1 MIMSIKSKIRRIN
14 RKYRQFV
21 NYGMTALIVA
31 LLVGVYS
38 YRQEAVYQKN
48 LDMVVADYEM
58 AQTILLQ
65 KQDSIMSEVD
75 RLKVGIDESATRR
88 FKITNTANIIKD
100 VQKTYSDSDAL
111 KLATILYEECE
122 RLDLPLSY
130 VLAVITVESRFN
142 HKVTSNVGAQG
153 IMQIMPSTFMAIS
166 RLHGYDY
173 IENDITDLKKNI
185 RIGCVFLHRLIS
197 KQNDLTL
204 ASAAYNG
211 GPKVA
216 AKYAMMLQG
225 DMSVSVP
232 DETRA
237 YVVNVGKNFKQY
249 KKILGE

>member
-1 MIMSIKSKIRRIN
+1 MNMSIKSKIRRIN

-111 KLATILYEECE
+111 KLATILYE
-122 RLDLPLSY
+122 
-130 VLAVITVESRFN
+130 
-142 HKVTSNVGAQG
+142 VTSNVGAQG

>member
-1 MIMSIKSKIRRIN
+1 MNISIKSKIRRIN

-48 LDMVVADYEM
+48 LDVVIADYEM

-100 VQKTYSDSDAL
+100 AQKTYSDADAL

-130 VLAVITVESRFN
+130 VLAIITVESRFK

-153 IMQIMPSTFMAIS
+153 IMQIMPSTFMAVS
-166 RLHGYDY
+166 SLHGYDY
-173 IENDITDLKKNI
+173 IENDIFNLKKNI
-185 RIGCVFLHRLIS
+185 RIGCVFVHRLTS

-204 ASAAYNG
+204 VSAAYNG

-216 AKYAMMLQG
+216 ARYARMLQG
-225 DMSVSVP
+225 DTSVYIP
-232 DETRA
+232 DETRTYVINVEA
-237 YVVNVGKNFKQY
+237 YFKQY